1 VNVSTNPGAYPLKI
15 SFVYTDERNIS
26 YVDDQ
31 VITLLVYQL
40 PKLEISFYRDPN
52 PIFIGQP
59 NALPIQVV
67 NLGRKN
73 VLLGNMEVTGE
84 GADFTNNV
92 VLVGSLDP
100 GNYITL
106 DATMIPYQTGPLEL
120 LVTVNYTD
128 DFNQPQKY
136 TQSLTVDVLEAEIV
150 EPFPEGVPGEGEGIL
165 IPAAPETFWQKMT
178 RFFRGLIGLD
188 SGQTSPELP
197 SEMPGEVPPEMPPP
211 EGEVVPVPA
220 LKGP

>member
-1 VNVSTNPGAYPLKI
+1 
-15 SFVYTDERNIS
+15 
-26 YVDDQ
+26 
-31 VITLLVYQL
+31 
-40 PKLEISFYRDPN
+40 
-52 PIFIGQP
+52 
-59 NALPIQVV
+59 
-67 NLGRKN
+67 
-73 VLLGNMEVTGE
+73 
-84 GADFTNNV
+84 
-92 VLVGSLDP
+92 VGSLDP

-150 EPFPEGVPGEGEGIL
+150 EPFPEGVPGEGEGIP

-188 SGQTSPELP
+188 SGQTSPEIP
-197 SEMPGEVPPEMPPP
+197 GEMPVEMPPP